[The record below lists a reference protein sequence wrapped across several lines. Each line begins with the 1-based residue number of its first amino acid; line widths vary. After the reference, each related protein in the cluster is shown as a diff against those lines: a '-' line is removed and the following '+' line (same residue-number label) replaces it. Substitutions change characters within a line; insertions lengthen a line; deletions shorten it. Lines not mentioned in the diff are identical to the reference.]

1 MDGFWSGFWGPFFT
15 FTGSVIVAVVAN
27 FVAED
32 FRRFRDGSA
41 LASALAG
48 ELLSYAAA
56 IGELKQNITLLAE
69 QAEAGNMIRIAEIET
84 PRDLIYENAVPKIGL
99 LGIKLPEHVA
109 LTYGRIRAFRTL
121 YLLIAS
127 GKLECD
133 AAGLARLYR
142 QLLVKVNEAE
152 SEGLQTVTLLHARAQ
167 ESFCSTLRHALAN
180 FHCQGRSAPT
190 PRTDR

>member
-56 IGELKQNITLLAE
+56 IGELTQNITLLAQ
-69 QAEAGNMIRIAEIET
+69 QAEAGNMIRVAEIEM
-84 PRDLIYENAVPKIGL
+84 PRDIVYESAVPKIGL
-99 LGIKLPEHVA
+99 LGTALPERVA
-109 LTYGRIRAFRTL
+109 LVYGRIRAFRTL
-121 YLLIAS
+121 YMLIAS
-127 GKLECD
+127 GKPECD
-133 AAGLARLYR
+133 AAGLGRLYR
-142 QLLVKVNEAE
+142 QLLLKMGEAE
-152 SEGLQTVTLLHARAQ
+152 REGRQTVALLHERASESLCVALRTAWANRRCGRAR
-167 ESFCSTLRHALAN
+167 SLK
-180 FHCQGRSAPT
+180 
-190 PRTDR
+190 D